1 VREAVRAAYTAGLTS
16 GAEVAAAVEQLLANI
31 DAPQAAAQVARWIEF
46 TAGSVTA
53 ADVRERLE
61 SASGAMVR

>member
-1 VREAVRAAYTAGLTS
+1 MRLQPPSIKLV
-16 GAEVAAAVEQLLANI
+16 ANI
-31 DAPQAAAQVARWIEF
+31 DAPRAAAQVARWIEF

-61 SASGAMVR
+61 AAASAMIQ